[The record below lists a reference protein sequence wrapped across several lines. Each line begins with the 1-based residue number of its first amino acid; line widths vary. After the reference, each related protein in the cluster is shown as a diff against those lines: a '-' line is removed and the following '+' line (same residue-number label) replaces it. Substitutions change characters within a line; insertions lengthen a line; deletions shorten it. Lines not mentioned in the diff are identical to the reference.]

1 MQSRPP
7 LQGIADIKNLF
18 DLYVD
23 QNRFLSI
30 PEAGLYL
37 YMSTQASRR
46 DDADELSLTKLVE
59 LMGMSKEK
67 VVQCMDR
74 LSDVMLIDENWYAA
88 WLDRQGVDL

>member
-1 MQSRPP
+1 MQDKPP
-7 LQGIADIKNLF
+7 LQSITDLNNLF

-23 QNRFLSI
+23 QNKFLSI

-37 YMSTQASRR
+37 YMSTRAGRR
-46 DDADELSLTKLVE
+46 AQADELSLNSLVE
-59 LMGMSKEK
+59 LMGMPTEK